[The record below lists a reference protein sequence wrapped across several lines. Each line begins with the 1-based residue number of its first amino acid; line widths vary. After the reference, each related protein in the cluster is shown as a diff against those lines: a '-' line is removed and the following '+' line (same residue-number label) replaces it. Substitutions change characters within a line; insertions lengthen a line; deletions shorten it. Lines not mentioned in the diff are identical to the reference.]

1 MKDVLYF
8 VNDVLRDLDF
18 VKETQKHDWIM
29 ETYGD
34 IQIFLGL
41 NVPNLI
47 KNASNIVKDVL
58 NFIEDYQ
65 RF

>member
-47 KNASNIVKDVL
+47 KNASNIMKDVL